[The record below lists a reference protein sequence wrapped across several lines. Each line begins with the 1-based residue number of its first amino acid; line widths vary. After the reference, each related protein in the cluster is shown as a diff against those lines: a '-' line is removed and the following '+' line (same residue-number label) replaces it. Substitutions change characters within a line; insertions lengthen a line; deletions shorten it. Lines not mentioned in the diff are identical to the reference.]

1 LADEG
6 ELGADRVGSI
16 ARRWPTVGSRAQR
29 RRPRGELRGCGW
41 RWPGRRSGV
50 EGSSGRSREDKE
62 EEKKIRKKEE
72 NRIDKE
78 KKEGH
83 YRHFNSLIHLTQ
95 PGEAFLPNV
104 FLKRLRGSAPPKK
117 PEPEPF

>member
-6 ELGADRVGSI
+6 ELGADGVGSI

-72 NRIDKE
+72 NRRDKE
-78 KKEGH
+78 KKKGIIDISTLLSTLHSQE
-83 YRHFNSLIHLTQ
+83 
-95 PGEAFLPNV
+95 
-104 FLKRLRGSAPPKK
+104 K
-117 PEPEPF
+117 PFCQTFS